1 MKRSPDG
8 GSGGGESAGTSR
20 WDLFL
25 LLLLGGHL
33 IWIFSHFLP
42 ITVGPDAGGLFVQA
56 RLMATELSTGFRPE
70 SPMQFLGT
78 HWMQTLD
85 GDFHSRYPPGF
96 PLVLAV
102 AYALGGPR
110 APFFLNPIL
119 ATCVVGLTYL
129 VGRRWI
135 GKGMAFWA
143 AFLVATLPILNRLAL
158 HGDAH
163 VIATAVLL
171 LGVWLLLRWEDKP
184 SWLGAFLAGLAF
196 GILPTVRYPEAV
208 VGLGVITFFALQSRP
223 GRWSRGFLPA
233 AVGASLP
240 ILLLGLHNARV
251 YGAPWRT
258 GYGFTNEQSAFS
270 SSHLAANLPTYLEAL
285 TTGGVGLFFLLG
297 SVGMVWMCIRA
308 ESRPRGTLFL
318 GAVASLALLYSAYYW
333 GAQEEAELTL
343 RYFLATLPLL
353 VLGTLWLVQQIPYR
367 RVSLGLFSVLTL
379 LYLGQALPE
388 GSRSLLEEWV
398 GTARGQ
404 AVTVA
409 VMERVPPGSVLIAR
423 REIQDMLDYF
433 GRWRLV
439 DDRMIP
445 GTPGRLDATLVWEL
459 TDEDRSDLSGVAT
472 PVQISKAVES
482 RARYVGLDDQ
492 GLISLVLKDLR
503 DWAGPDTGIFWLG
516 KSRTVEAFGQLAA
529 DEVQLLLLGEV
540 SLPGWGGGT
549 VLPPWVPK
557 APLFLFQLEL
567 GASTPLS

>member
-1 MKRSPDG
+1 LTSN
-8 GSGGGESAGTSR
+8 SSSAVGILR

-33 IWIFSHFLP
+33 IWLFSHFLP

-56 RLMATELSTGFRPE
+56 RLLATELTTGFRPE

-78 HWMQTLD
+78 HWMETLD

-96 PLVLAV
+96 PLLMAA

-110 APFFLNPIL
+110 APFYLNPIL

-129 VGRRWI
+129 VGRRLM

-143 AFLVATLPILNRLAL
+143 ASLVATLPILNRLAL

-163 VIATAVLL
+163 VAATALLL
-171 LGVWLLLRWEDKP
+171 LGVWLLLRWEDRP
-184 SWLGAFLAGLAF
+184 SWFGAFLGGLAF

-208 VGLGVITFFALQSRP
+208 VAFGVIAFFALQSRRD
-223 GRWSRGFLPA
+223 RWYRGFLPA
-233 AVGASLP
+233 TVGASLP
-240 ILLLGLHNARV
+240 LLLLGLHNARV

-270 SSHLAANLPTYLEAL
+270 PSHLAANLPTYLDAL

-297 SVGMVWMCIRA
+297 SVGIVWMCIGSK
-308 ESRPRGTLFL
+308 SRTRGGLFL
-318 GAVASLALLYSAYYW
+318 GAVASLTLLYSAYYW

-343 RYFLATLPLL
+343 RYFLATLPLF
-353 VLGTLWLVQQIPYR
+353 VLGTLWLVQRIPYR
-367 RVSLGLFSVLTL
+367 RASLGLFSLLTI
-379 LYLGQALPE
+379 LYLGRALPE

-398 GTARGQ
+398 GMARGQ
-404 AVTVA
+404 AVSVA
-409 VMERVPPGSVLIAR
+409 VTETVPPGSVLIAR

-445 GTPGRLDATLVWEL
+445 GTPGRLEATLVWEL
-459 TDEDRSDLSGVAT
+459 TDEDRSQLSGIPT
-472 PVQISKAVES
+472 PVQITKAVEA
-482 RARYVGLDDQ
+482 RIRYVDLDDRE
-492 GLISLVLKDLR
+492 LSSLVLEDLR
-503 DWAGPDTGIFWLG
+503 DWVGSDGRIFWLG
-516 KSRTVEAFGQLAA
+516 NPRTVEAFGRLAG
-529 DEVQLLLLGEV
+529 DDVRLLPLGEV
-540 SLPGWGGGT
+540 NLPGWGGGT
-549 VLPPWVPK
+549 VLPAWVPK
-557 APLFLFQLEL
+557 APLLLFELEISDYQN
-567 GASTPLS
+567 GGVR